1 MRLDYSFAHPSV
13 NLVNRQP
20 LHPLN
25 FHITEHFECVSRTL
39 VNRTS
44 AIVSSYLPASR
55 AIEQSDVRLIVS
67 ELRFN
72 LVLRLV
78 LTGFRGVFRVFK
90 KFSSFFFRVLFSL
103 WLPPRYDCC
112 RVKMKRT
119 RMVFFM
125 QNNLSELWID
135 IKKKVMIKMEIR
147 TM

>member
-78 LTGFRGVFRVFK
+78 LTGFRSVFRVSK
-90 KFSSFFFRVLFSL
+90 KFFLFFFFFGFSSL
-103 WLPPRYDCC
+103 YDCLRYDCC
-112 RVKMKRT
+112 RAKMKRT

-125 QNNLSELWID
+125 QNKIYLSYESI
-135 IKKKVMIKMEIR
+135 
-147 TM
+147 